1 MGVEENLTLPILRS
15 CSRFG
20 IVSSGRR
27 RAAAREL
34 TERLQV
40 VASGPDQPVA
50 ELSGGNQ
57 QKVAVGRALAG
68 SPGLLV
74 VVNPTVGVDIASK
87 EALLGVVDDARERGT
102 AVLLVS
108 DDIDD
113 LRICARVMVVRRG
126 AIVRELVE
134 GPWDH
139 HELTAVA
146 EGLEVAVS

>member
-1 MGVEENLTLPILRS
+1 V
-15 CSRFG
+15 
-20 IVSSGRR
+20 VS
-27 RAAAREL
+27 
-34 TERLQV
+34 
-40 VASGPDQPVA
+40 
-50 ELSGGNQ
+50 
-57 QKVAVGRALAG
+57 
-68 SPGLLV
+68 
-74 VVNPTVGVDIASK
+74 PTVGVDIASK

-113 LRICARVMVVRRG
+113 LRICTRVMVVRRG